1 MLTQGCCHFSGKP
14 STTCLSGSEVSLKKM
29 CYEILPPLRSVRMTL
44 PRKLNDLWVNCY
56 IITKF
61 VRSADVVCTA
71 RGAKRQCCQLLAPN
85 AVHSCPVF
93 GTFFKKYREKEFKKN
108 KSERLKVEDCREI

>member
-14 STTCLSGSEVSLKKM
+14 STTRLSKANQRSPPEGAKGNVSLKKM

-56 IITKF
+56 IITLF
-61 VRSADVVCTA
+61 YYFTSLLSRRS
-71 RGAKRQCCQLLAPN
+71 
-85 AVHSCPVF
+85 S
-93 GTFFKKYREKEFKKN
+93 
-108 KSERLKVEDCREI
+108 

>member
-14 STTCLSGSEVSLKKM
+14 STTRLSGSEVSLKKM

-56 IITKF
+56 IITKKKI
-61 VRSADVVCTA
+61 D
-71 RGAKRQCCQLLAPN
+71 N
-85 AVHSCPVF
+85 
-93 GTFFKKYREKEFKKN
+93 TFEAL
-108 KSERLKVEDCREI
+108 SIITVWH